1 VSLCKKL
8 LVANWCS
15 SADMAQTRESHN
27 IHQKNFECS
36 FCDGNYHE
44 YELVHL
50 GEGNTWIFNDEDS
63 YVKKCK
69 INFKKEFALVM
80 QRAKA
85 KFQPEMQYINVSSY
99 LFSPGCIIYLEA
111 LCPFFAF
118 SYFVFTSFI
127 NKHFY

>member
-1 VSLCKKL
+1 LQKNCWLQIGV
-8 LVANWCS
+8 LVLTWLRLERA
-15 SADMAQTRESHN
+15 T
-27 IHQKNFECS
+27 IYIKKNFECS